1 MLTGVVFVIDCHDV
15 ERLSIAREELLNL
28 SDKLGRSSSIP
39 IVIAANKQDLSRI
52 DFVFF
57 LQMNFYIFSF
67 FEETLTKEDLIRA
80 LAIPKVTSNEW
91 KIFELSAHTGN

>member
-52 DFVFF
+52 DFVLFTNEFLYFF
-57 LQMNFYIFSF
+57 VF
-67 FEETLTKEDLIRA
+67 
-80 LAIPKVTSNEW
+80 
-91 KIFELSAHTGN
+91 

>member
-1 MLTGVVFVIDCHDV
+1 MILFY
-15 ERLSIAREELLNL
+15 
-28 SDKLGRSSSIP
+28 
-39 IVIAANKQDLSRI
+39 
-52 DFVFF
+52 